1 MIKECFNKLKI
12 NLKNKGIKHLEIF
25 MNCIFKDLFFK
36 LHNKMCINNF
46 ESLVKFED
54 ELEELINKKCEEAK
68 KEIEKYKDEEK
79 KIIGDAK
86 SGIALIKEIY
96 DKKKYEKSKDFPFYE
111 YFYYTDYLN
120 KRYIKK
126 KLKEKDENDYPVLNS
141 YLKNEDDDEVEEDK
155 YSLDNLNDFNK
166 ALNLFND
173 VYSNQ
178 ITRDEAERQKMNTT
192 DIYRDEKNAKL
203 IDDFIELYNSFEIKD
218 DEGNNLELDKEKNS
232 IIDFLLI
239 DDNKYGK
246 SYKNIY
252 KEFINRQNN
261 SLEGLLNEKISAG
274 VFNSKSKNRV
284 SVQKI
289 KESEIF
295 TSENIDK
302 TFTNAIFNSSYR
314 KYINTQKPENY
325 NEYEIRMEQ
334 IESEM
339 TDSILKGKKLL
350 NDDIIRFN
358 FDNEVFTFG
367 IGDLISKFDYKK
379 DPINKDDKVM
389 IYKFIKKNDGNN
401 AKYKIIINNFITL
414 IEYLNRA
421 SKDKNNKINGSTK
434 ICDIDIVKNL
444 KNISK
449 DFKEIFQEK
458 EPNKKQYKKNV
469 KTNKNLKGKKNEK
482 VNLFGDANFNV
493 SKITNV
499 FAYFLELIFNY
510 VKKDIEKYQEE
521 NQEKNSMYNF
531 DDKDMIIKKSD
542 LAKAIRLFITLVLY
556 REEENDKNKKIKSNK
571 KNVIDYLKNN
581 DLWEST
587 LYNNETNKMK
597 FEGDLS
603 KLKDLNI
610 KIKEILYF
618 YYYLVYKKD
627 EGFEEDIEAYIKEK
641 EEETKRSQKI
651 YDNEDG
657 DDDNDDDDDD
667 DDDSHKKKNVKNGGK
682 NKVKIMNK
690 PPPIKGNQH
699 RDDDDEDDDSPKKK
713 NVEKGCKNTGKIE
726 KKQPP
731 KKGRQHRDD
740 DDD

>member
-1 MIKECFNKLKI
+1 M
-12 NLKNKGIKHLEIF
+12 
-25 MNCIFKDLFFK
+25 KD
-36 LHNKMCINNF
+36 
-46 ESLVKFED
+46 
-54 ELEELINKKCEEAK
+54 
-68 KEIEKYKDEEK
+68 
-79 KIIGDAK
+79 
-86 SGIALIKEIY
+86 
-96 DKKKYEKSKDFPFYE
+96 
-111 YFYYTDYLN
+111 
-120 KRYIKK
+120 
-126 KLKEKDENDYPVLNS
+126 
-141 YLKNEDDDEVEEDK
+141 EDDDEVEEDK

-389 IYKFIKKNDGNN
+389 IYKFIKKNEGNN

-469 KTNKNLKGKKNEK
+469 KTNKNLKGKK
-482 VNLFGDANFNV
+482 
-493 SKITNV
+493 
-499 FAYFLELIFNY
+499 
-510 VKKDIEKYQEE
+510 
-521 NQEKNSMYNF
+521 
-531 DDKDMIIKKSD
+531 
-542 LAKAIRLFITLVLY
+542 
-556 REEENDKNKKIKSNK
+556 
-571 KNVIDYLKNN
+571 
-581 DLWEST
+581 
-587 LYNNETNKMK
+587 KMK
-597 FEGDLS
+597 
-603 KLKDLNI
+603 KLIYL
-610 KIKEILYF
+610 EMLILM
-618 YYYLVYKKD
+618 LVK
-627 EGFEEDIEAYIKEK
+627 
-641 EEETKRSQKI
+641 
-651 YDNEDG
+651 
-657 DDDNDDDDDD
+657 
-667 DDDSHKKKNVKNGGK
+667 
-682 NKVKIMNK
+682 
-690 PPPIKGNQH
+690 
-699 RDDDDEDDDSPKKK
+699 
-713 NVEKGCKNTGKIE
+713 
-726 KKQPP
+726 
-731 KKGRQHRDD
+731 
-740 DDD
+740 